1 VHSSSLTDFRESI
14 LFVAHAPEVVR
25 VGGDRATS
33 ERIEALKDML
43 VYQPI
48 GIEGWN
54 AASNPFFES
63 NQPTLKTN
71 RWVSLPLLG
80 DQFRFKCRKMVNYY
94 AIRSRVTSVSCAI
107 KPC

>member
-1 VHSSSLTDFRESI
+1 MHSSSLTDFRESI

-54 AASNPFFES
+54 AARNPFFQS
-63 NQPTLKTN
+63 NQPTLITN
-71 RWVSLPLLG
+71 R
-80 DQFRFKCRKMVNYY
+80 
-94 AIRSRVTSVSCAI
+94 
-107 KPC
+107 

>member
-54 AASNPFFES
+54 AARNPFFQS
-63 NQPTLKTN
+63 NQP
-71 RWVSLPLLG
+71 
-80 DQFRFKCRKMVNYY
+80 NYY